1 MSTNSNSL
9 KINKHLLNEETHKE
23 TIINFILKPFNFNET
38 QEKNLINSIS
48 KKFNTGKGFL
58 SETHQLFIDRE
69 YIIIKP
75 IDKEIQN
82 TLYINSI
89 NELKHIPD
97 IAFSKTKKMNKPK
110 KNELYI
116 SEKDLVFPLQVR
128 TKKIGDKFIP
138 FGMNVFKLISKIYKD
153 EKLNAF
159 EKTNTKLL
167 INGNNDIIWI
177 IGLRSDQR
185 YKIDKQTDLIK
196 LTFSAK

>member
-1 MSTNSNSL
+1 M
-9 KINKHLLNEETHKE
+9 I
-23 TIINFILKPFNFNET
+23 F
-38 QEKNLINSIS
+38 
-48 KKFNTGKGFL
+48 
-58 SETHQLFIDRE
+58 
-69 YIIIKP
+69 P
-75 IDKEIQN
+75 I
-82 TLYINSI
+82 
-89 NELKHIPD
+89 
-97 IAFSKTKKMNKPK
+97 
-110 KNELYI
+110 
-116 SEKDLVFPLQVR
+116 QVR

-177 IGLRSDQR
+177 IGLRSDHR